1 MGFDINT
8 RHSPCQTQKQVL
20 SSARGLE
27 NWTRF
32 DQVCSEEL
40 TQKFCSSQ
48 RLPNVMHENVIH
60 SQESRSDQKII
71 LEQRVLVQIH
81 GNLMFLQGGKR
92 FQKDVEH
99 SILTGGISLSPL
111 SASLRPRNEFS
122 EFVKSSKLSLTAHYL
137 ESYSHVW
144 ESYCLPP
151 SSCPTTS
158 TPSPLPTSS
167 CCSGSDLCAPADWNV
182 TASV

>member
-1 MGFDINT
+1 M
-8 RHSPCQTQKQVL
+8 
-20 SSARGLE
+20 
-27 NWTRF
+27 
-32 DQVCSEEL
+32 
-40 TQKFCSSQ
+40 
-48 RLPNVMHENVIH
+48 MHENVIH

-99 SILTGGISLSPL
+99 SILTGGTSLSPL

-137 ESYSHVW
+137 ESYSHV
-144 ESYCLPP
+144 
-151 SSCPTTS
+151 
-158 TPSPLPTSS
+158 
-167 CCSGSDLCAPADWNV
+167 
-182 TASV
+182 